1 MEENNLK
8 ELTGKEILNEL
19 CGKEL
24 NSKKNILEAIE
35 KIKPLAKEG
44 LESDKIQ
51 EIYNV
56 IYKSIEEMNTIVKA
70 NTIMYLKNQ
79 LKSAL
84 GKFVENKDPK
94 EMNYFLEFF
103 KEAYPPNN
111 RRVGYTRVINDFSKI
126 TNEQIW
132 ETLTFINRAVIKTK
146 RRLGEDEKQD
156 IINNINNLLAS
167 GKIEYINQVKSL
179 EKLLNVLNVKVVNY
193 KEGFKLKNRQEIKIN
208 FQNIR
213 SKIY

>member
-79 LKSAL
+79 L

-193 KEGFKLKNRQEIKIN
+193 KEGFKLKNR
-208 FQNIR
+208 
-213 SKIY
+213 

>member
-193 KEGFKLKNRQEIKIN
+193 KDGFKLKNK
-208 FQNIR
+208 
-213 SKIY
+213 

>member
-1 MEENNLK
+1 M
-8 ELTGKEILNEL
+8 TGKEILNEL

-193 KEGFKLKNRQEIKIN
+193 KEGFKLKNR
-208 FQNIR
+208 
-213 SKIY
+213 

>member
-56 IYKSIEEMNTIVKA
+56 IYKSIEEMNTIVKS

-193 KEGFKLKNRQEIKIN
+193 KEGFKLKNR
-208 FQNIR
+208 
-213 SKIY
+213 